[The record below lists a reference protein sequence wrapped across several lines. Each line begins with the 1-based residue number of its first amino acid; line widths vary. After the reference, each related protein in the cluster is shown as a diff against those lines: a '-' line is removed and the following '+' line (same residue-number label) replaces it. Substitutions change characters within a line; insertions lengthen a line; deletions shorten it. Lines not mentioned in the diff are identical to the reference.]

1 MQQNLKPLLI
11 IDSRYTLYDL
21 RQKRTYK
28 YNTVL
33 QKSFILLQQHFQ
45 ILVIFCHSK
54 SNTNEF
60 FYNEFQKNFQGID
73 SKQLSIKELQNT
85 SFQNQEIIVI
95 THNYEQFILNQK
107 YQLYYFSSVSQQL
120 DKKKQLELK
129 YYQTNPKSNFHISHI
144 QQVFSYFSKSENP
157 FCVGYYFY
165 PKKFNELIQFDAL
178 ISNNN
183 FNYIPIDFRFYN
195 KYIKINLLFHRLMDI
210 YKKKEINMKQNE
222 VELFQQNYDKFITEN
237 AQIPVIDSIEC
248 LKTLIQRDELNI
260 KLQSIFSSPQFQSA
274 VQEHQI
280 KIMTPEQIVYEN
292 NDQNQDLSNL
302 KYPLIVKSKQGAL
315 TANCHIMAIVVNE
328 KGLRELFKQEQ
339 FKGQLILQQIINHN
353 SIIYKIYQLGSK
365 MIVQKRKSIP
375 NIEINNFKFEEGF
388 YIFDTQKDLFKNV
401 SQCLKQVDEGIHEC
415 SNEDQLLKQ
424 MELLSSIISKDFNLH
439 LFGFDIIG
447 MNWEFYIIDINHFP
461 GYKNVENA
469 RELFEQLFIQVSTK

>member
-1 MQQNLKPLLI
+1 MQQNPKPLLI
-11 IDSRYTLYDL
+11 IDSRYALYDS

-54 SNTNEF
+54 PNTNEF
-60 FYNEFQKNFQGID
+60 FYNEFHKNFQGID
-73 SKQLSIKELQNT
+73 SKQLSIQELKVT
-85 SFQNQEIIVI
+85 SFPNEDIIVV
-95 THNYEQFILNQK
+95 THNYEQFTLQQK
-107 YQLYYFSSVSQQL
+107 YQLYYFSSVSQHL
-120 DKKKQLELK
+120 DKKRQLELK
-129 YYQTNPKSNFHISHI
+129 YYESNPKPSFHISHI
-144 QQVFSYFSKSENP
+144 QQVMSYFSKSQNP
-157 FCVGYYFY
+157 FTVGYYFY

-178 ISNNN
+178 ISNAN
-183 FNYIPIDFRFYN
+183 FNYIPMDFRFYN
-195 KYIKINLLFHRLMDI
+195 KYIQINVLFHRVMDI

-222 VELFQQNYDKFITEN
+222 VELFQQNYDKFVTEN
-237 AQIPVIDSIEC
+237 AEIPVIDQVEC
-248 LKTLIQRDELNI
+248 LKTLIQRDELNV
-260 KLQSIFSSPQFQSA
+260 KLQSIFASPQFQNA
-274 VQEHQI
+274 VQEHHI
-280 KIMTPEQIVYEN
+280 KIMTPEQVLYDNIGEP
-292 NDQNQDLSNL
+292 QELQNL

-328 KGLRELFKQEQ
+328 KGLRELFKHEQ

-375 NIEINNFKFEEGF
+375 NIEIHNFKFEEGF

-401 SQCLKQVDEGIHEC
+401 SQCLKEVDEGVHEC

-424 MELLSSIISKDFNLH
+424 MELLSSIIAKEFKLH

-469 RELFEQLFIQVSTK
+469 RELFEQLFLQVSKK